1 MAKLIITRNC
11 KFFDWSRDYKI
22 FLNGEKI
29 GTISDG
35 ETEEFNVPEGT
46 GILKAKIGW
55 RGSPELKITISNEE
69 TKTISLSGF
78 KYERILS
85 ILMSVVIVTSILFR
99 DFISKHFLLKY
110 LTLIF
115 LGMILLAVMYH
126 LTFGR
131 NKYIAIK
138 EDPCQAE

>member
-1 MAKLIITRNC
+1 M
-11 KFFDWSRDYKI
+11 
-22 FLNGEKI
+22 NGEKI

-46 GILKAKIGW
+46 GILKAKIDW
-55 RGSPELKITISNEE
+55 RGSPELKINISNEE

-78 KYERILS
+78 KFGRILD
-85 ILMSVVIVTSILFR
+85 ILAPVVLISSILFR
-99 DFISKHFLLKY
+99 DFISNHFFLKY
-110 LTLIF
+110 LFLLLMVISALTLF
-115 LGMILLAVMYH
+115 YH